1 MCTFLLH
8 PWFHVSGYI
17 VRKRLT
23 SEQLTSGADDTSVLG
38 APADFMLI
46 VAISVLDSWGYFSTS
61 TCRAE
66 EGDLRKSQANPR
78 IRFAAS
84 S

>member
-23 SEQLTSGADDTSVLG
+23 CEQLTSGADDTSVLG

-46 VAISVLDSWGYFSTS
+46 V
-61 TCRAE
+61 E
-66 EGDLRKSQANPR
+66 
-78 IRFAAS
+78 IRRVC
-84 S
+84 